1 MPELNSSKNNIGTVH
16 TSSISLFSN
25 IIFKTV
31 IWSLVVIITLSFLI
45 SRFLPVEKII
55 PIPEINQVIY
65 EKTGL
70 EVKITGKTRLSILP
84 FFGITARDVVITNPS
99 FEEKNVLSAKEIDI
113 KIAIFPLL
121 IKRLVIKNIILD
133 NASIDI
139 IKCENAYNFFTPPI
153 SNSQPAKTQ
162 ENQKRFFN
170 FRNTSLTHLKI
181 SNSRFSYKSCKTDII
196 HKITE
201 INAKISAPNSDAKIK
216 ANISINLNNH
226 KLNLKLRSSSLNDLL
241 KENKGAIDIII
252 KSELGDITADAKY
265 KINKNNPILFDA
277 FNLNIAAKNLSGEKL
292 AKQTQNTNTMLRNL
306 PPIDFSLG
314 AELKNHK
321 LSVSRFVVNSK
332 HLAIKSKNISGTISE
347 NPLLSNINGSLEITF
362 SDLNNFCNTFEIPT
376 QSFTNLPQKITS
388 QIDFTL
394 EKGMFNT
401 HKTSYIK
408 FDDTNIN
415 IASLVSFIP
424 ENRFINFDITAD
436 KLNIDH
442 YLAKNPEVQDAQ
454 KNIQGIQKNIHDSP
468 IHIPQISK
476 IPVESRIS
484 IDSLVYKNVNFED
497 LTSIIKINNNSTTL
511 KAQTNA
517 FDGKISLEG
526 GITQR
531 DGVLQT
537 VSSNII
543 AKKVEINDILKYL
556 NQEAKFSGISTFQI
570 NISANG
576 STGLELTKQNSGTI
590 TFDSTNSTL
599 HGIAIDS
606 LIFDIKN
613 DYKQIFSGSIKEKYF
628 SPSGKSKIDSIAARV
643 ILKNGVLIN
652 EKFTIKTN
660 SLSFNISGEM
670 NIINHN
676 IHYTVSPIHGSSP
689 LPSLVLNGTTN
700 DILYS
705 IDASSYIKQS
715 AKSFAEKEFSSQTTQ
730 EKLKKLK
737 NLFNNLK
744 K

>member
-16 TSSISLFSN
+16 TSVIPLFSN

-31 IWSLVVIITLSFLI
+31 IWSLVVITTLSFLI

-99 FEEKNVLSAKEIDI
+99 FEEKNVISAKEIDI

-153 SNSQPAKTQ
+153 SNSQTATTQ
-162 ENQKRFFN
+162 TNEERFFN

-277 FNLNIAAKNLSGEKL
+277 FTFNIAAKNLSGEKL

-306 PPIDFSLG
+306 PPIDFSIG
-314 AELKNHK
+314 AVLKNHK

-347 NPLLSNINGSLEITF
+347 NPLLSSINGSLEITF

-442 YLAKNPEVQDAQ
+442 YLAKPQEVQGVQGVQ
-454 KNIQGIQKNIHDSP
+454 KSVQSSQ

-576 STGLELTKQNSGTI
+576 STMSELIKQNSGTI
-590 TFDSTNSTL
+590 AFDSTNATL

-628 SPSGKSKIDSIAARV
+628 SPSGKSKIESIAARV

-660 SLSFNISGEM
+660 ALSFNISGEM
-670 NIINHN
+670 NLINHN
-676 IHYTVSPIHGSSP
+676 IHYTVAPIHGSSP

-715 AKSFAEKEFSSQTTQ
+715 AKSFAAKEFSSQTTQ